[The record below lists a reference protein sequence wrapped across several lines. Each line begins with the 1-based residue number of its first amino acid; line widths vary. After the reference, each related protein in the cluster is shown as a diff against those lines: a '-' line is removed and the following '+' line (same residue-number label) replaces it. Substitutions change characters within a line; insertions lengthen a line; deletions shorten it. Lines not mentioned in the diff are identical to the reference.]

1 MVILNFILI
10 VLIIVY
16 GSRILVRF
24 VLPWLIKRKFEKMQG
39 QYNQRTEDTRT
50 EGEVHINNK
59 DSHTSKKNHKDVG
72 EYVEYEEVD

>member
-1 MVILNFILI
+1 MFLLNFILI

-24 VLPWLIKRKFEKMQG
+24 VLPWLLKRKFEKMQG
-39 QYNQRTEDTRT
+39 QYNQQTNNSKP

-59 DSHTSKKNHKDVG
+59 TSHTSNKNTKDVG